1 MWSIGR
7 EVERQERRG
16 VVMKRRKRIIWWE
29 SGVAARPGPARKR
42 VPEYDE
48 WAQHYVV
55 GFEPKETH
63 LPRPEPRV
71 AGPVPE
77 RLRTLGEALTQSLTE
92 QGHSVPQAARA
103 VGTTSE
109 QYIDWALDRADP
121 GSAYDDVLMAY
132 LGVDYYT
139 LRGLTLR
146 SQMRRVQLRIHR
158 LPA

>member
-1 MWSIGR
+1 MR
-7 EVERQERRG
+7 
-16 VVMKRRKRIIWWE
+16 RRKRIIWLE
-29 SGVAARPGPARKR
+29 SGVAGRPGPARKR

-48 WAQHYVV
+48 WAQHTVV
-55 GFEPKETH
+55 GFEPQEVCVS
-63 LPRPEPRV
+63 RSEPRV

-92 QGHSVPQAARA
+92 QGRSVPQAAIA
-103 VGTTSE
+103 VGTTAE
-109 QYIDWALDRADP
+109 RYIDWALDRADP
-121 GSAYDDVLMAY
+121 GSAYDDALMAY